1 MKMTVE
7 MKTISKLKATS
18 KMKTT
23 SELKTTSKMEGTKK
37 VKTFSERKETSKVKT
52 TSKIGLPLNKI
63 CLPPSPP
70 IKNLPDFLLMTS
82 HPDSHTTTDVK
93 PEIIPGVQTGNG
105 IPHDEYDICGIAHAR
120 TNRKDNVFMQRRL
133 YNDKLHTALDIF
145 FFAVFLLIE
154 VIVVDELEEVTIS
167 TAAQI

>member
-18 KMKTT
+18 KIKTT

-120 TNRKDNVFMQRRL
+120 TNRKDNIFMQRRPVQKFTFIL
-133 YNDKLHTALDIF
+133 EWGPGTCSLTKHTWHWTYSALVYLFNI
-145 FFAVFLLIE
+145 
-154 VIVVDELEEVTIS
+154 
-167 TAAQI
+167 